1 MSQVQI
7 RSELG
12 PVGADYTT
20 RLVYEAARR
29 ADAMGIL
36 DADSVQR
43 FDVSTAR
50 RVAERARAAGVG
62 RVPVAELAHVD
73 VPSPAEVQAVLRLL
87 ITALEH
93 SPVPQ
98 LEWRSVSR
106 VFDPEQ
112 LASLLVISV
121 SSLRRYQ
128 SGERATPDDVAARL
142 HFLALVTGDLAG
154 AYNEIGIRR
163 WFGRKRTQLGG
174 KTPASLLTGAWDPDD
189 AGPQKVRS
197 LAAALVTLSAT

>member
-1 MSQVQI
+1 
-7 RSELG
+7 
-12 PVGADYTT
+12 DTT
-20 RLVYEAARR
+20 ARLVYEAARR

-36 DADSVQR
+36 DADTVQR
-43 FDVSTAR
+43 FDVPTAR

-62 RVPVAELAHVD
+62 RVPVAELAHFE

-87 ITALEH
+87 ITALEQ

-112 LASLLVISV
+112 LASLLAISL

-174 KTPASLLTGAWDPDD
+174 KTPASFLTGTWDPDD

-197 LAAALVTLSAT
+197 LGAALVTLSAT

>member
-1 MSQVQI
+1 MSQVQV
-7 RSELG
+7 RSDPV
-12 PVGADYTT
+12 PVGADTT
-20 RLVYEAARR
+20 ARLVYEAARR

-36 DADSVQR
+36 DADTVQR
-43 FDVSTAR
+43 FDVPTAR

-62 RVPVAELAHVD
+62 RVPVAELAHFE

-87 ITALEH
+87 ITALEQ

-112 LASLLVISV
+112 LASLLAISL

-174 KTPASLLTGAWDPDD
+174 KTPASFLTGTWDPDD

-197 LAAALVTLSAT
+197 LGAALVTLSAT